1 MIRKTVPS
9 KTKKYI
15 YYVCSTNKHSR
26 TCSPHSIAAKEV
38 EEKVFRTIHDQIEL
52 VINLEHALAMI
63 ERLPSQSRKA
73 FNYEAQIAKI
83 EEEIERY
90 QKLKLGLYENFIGG
104 VIDKSEYFEFR
115 NSYSKIIEDMQRMP
129 AHMQMWL
136 PPPAFGDGSPPVPV
150 AGISAASV

>member
-1 MIRKTVPS
+1 MGANERKVEWSWPWGFWAVP
-9 KTKKYI
+9 
-15 YYVCSTNKHSR
+15 VL
-26 TCSPHSIAAKEV
+26 PHSIAAKEV
-38 EEKVFRTIHDQIEL
+38 EEKVFRAIHDQIEL

-104 VIDKSEYFEFR
+104 VIDKSEYF
-115 NSYSKIIEDMQRMP
+115 
-129 AHMQMWL
+129 
-136 PPPAFGDGSPPVPV
+136 
-150 AGISAASV
+150 